1 MIAIV
6 LILIFALYMTFFFPY
21 DPKEKPSDGHSPRFN
36 MQMDKLW
43 SVARTSMKTS
53 KNSQAERALLSI
65 LKFDE
70 TNAAAYNRLGILYAK
85 SQKFDEAIECFEI
98 AQSLD
103 DNPSS
108 LHNVGL
114 IYLETGSF
122 DKAMIAFEQA
132 LEIEGDVPTRHI
144 ALAKAYEKLGR
155 RKDAIESLENAY
167 ELDHNVTTL
176 RQILA
181 LYEEAD
187 DQEAMASTAAR
198 IEKQLAENAKKRA
211 AKTIKKGPAKKMAK
225 KPQPRRIM
233 RRSTATAHKQTTPK
247 KSMAKVAPRAHVTTK
262 RAVVHPRTKAPRSS
276 KPRRKIIS

>member
-6 LILIFALYMTFFFPY
+6 LILIFTIYMICFFPY
-21 DPKEKPSDGHSPRFN
+21 DPKAKPSDGHSPRFN

-43 SVARTSMKTS
+43 SVARTSMRNS
-53 KNSQAERALLSI
+53 KNVRAERALLSI

-108 LHNVGL
+108 LHNAGL

-122 DKAMIAFEQA
+122 EKAVIAFEQA
-132 LEIEGDVPTRHI
+132 LEMEGDVPTRYI

-155 RKDAIESLENAY
+155 RKDALEALESAY
-167 ELDHNVTTL
+167 DLDHSVTTL
-176 RQILA
+176 RQMLA
-181 LYEEAD
+181 LHEAAE
-187 DQEAMASTAAR
+187 DQEAVTATAAR
-198 IEKQLAENAKKRA
+198 IEKQLAENAAKRITKVKKTTAKKQLRRAARRTVTTRKVTPTKKR
-211 AKTIKKGPAKKMAK
+211 MV
-225 KPQPRRIM
+225 
-233 RRSTATAHKQTTPK
+233 
-247 KSMAKVAPRAHVTTK
+247 KSAPRSRVTTK
-262 RAVVHPRTKAPRSS
+262 KPVVLSKRPTRPA
-276 KPRRKIIS
+276 KPRRKMI

>member
-1 MIAIV
+1 MIAIT
-6 LILIFALYMTFFFPY
+6 LILIFTIYMICFFPY
-21 DPKEKPSDGHSPRFN
+21 DPKAKPSDGHSPRFN

-43 SVARTSMKTS
+43 AVAKTSMRTS
-53 KNSQAERALLSI
+53 KNARAERALLSI

-122 DKAMIAFEQA
+122 DKAVIAFEQA
-132 LEIEGDVPTRHI
+132 LEIEGDVPTRYI

-155 RKDAIESLENAY
+155 RKDALEALENAY
-167 ELDHNVTTL
+167 ELDHSVMTL
-176 RQILA
+176 RQMLA
-181 LYEEAD
+181 LHEEAD
-187 DQEAMASTAAR
+187 DQEAIAATAAR
-198 IEKQLAENAKKRA
+198 IEQQLAENAKKRA
-211 AKTIKKGPAKKMAK
+211 EKTQKSPVKRPA
-225 KPQPRRIM
+225 
-233 RRSTATAHKQTTPK
+233 TPK
-247 KSMAKVAPRAHVTTK
+247 KRMIQSAPRIRVMKK
-262 RAVVHPRTKAPRSS
+262 RAVVQPRAKKVAPSTKASRRVSQS
-276 KPRRKIIS
+276 HRRKIIS